1 MIKKTLI
8 KYFILSFITSLSFGM
23 TELDLDFNYNK
34 NILGSNRESF
44 DRTRTYAGS
53 LTFYFLTYTGI
64 EFNIAHSENEIY
76 GKYDNSGV
84 SSGLVI
90 QNETTNIE
98 TRSYGIGIR
107 QAFSSRK
114 SFIQPLLSL
123 GWSHQEYTLKS
134 RTLVTDLDTSTD
146 YLIESQ
152 EDKTK
157 YSAMFAAFALKF
169 RLTRFISLKGSV
181 KTVFRAFEFEEARDQ
196 LSYNAGISWIF

>member
-1 MIKKTLI
+1 MIEKTFF
-8 KYFILSFITSLSFGM
+8 KYLVISLITSLSFGM
-23 TELDLDFNYNK
+23 TELDLDFTYNK
-34 NILGSNRESF
+34 NILGSNRESY

-53 LTFYFLTYTGI
+53 VTFYFLTYTGI
-64 EFNIAHSENEIY
+64 EFNISHTENEIF

-90 QNETTNIE
+90 QNEITNIE

-107 QAFSSRK
+107 QAFAGRK
-114 SFIQPLLSL
+114 SFMQPLLSL
-123 GWSHQEYTLKS
+123 GWSYQEYTLNS
-134 RTLVTDLDTSTD
+134 STVVTDLDTSTD

-169 RLTRFISLKGSV
+169 RLTQFISLKGSV